1 MGTHTH
7 RMILNIRGSDKQSDK
22 QVKNITQIN
31 VDLTPRKITM
41 MNENIP
47 RKNDVHKNKNISQT
61 NLDNRPWK
69 IVLQNT
75 RGLLTENSDKKLKMI
90 KEYAKE
96 EKIMA
101 MNFTET
107 WYTETIKENANI
119 EGYNIFR
126 CDRKKRRGGVAIYLH
141 EKVEAEI
148 ICEIRQKGCEMVAI
162 NIPELQTI
170 NRVVY
175 RPPETKKSVFD
186 KILNEIEKIF
196 RNTQK
201 PEPTI
206 ILSGDFNFP
215 FVKWN
220 RMTSGACTWRC
231 EKITNISNVRMQFIK
246 LMKICDEQ
254 CMLQIIEEETR
265 GKNTLDLIYTNETG
279 LILDIDVNKSAI
291 SNHSR

>member
-1 MGTHTH
+1 MG
-7 RMILNIRGSDKQSDK
+7 DKQCDE

-41 MNENIP
+41 MNENMP

-61 NLDNRPWK
+61 NL
-69 IVLQNT
+69 VLQNT
-75 RGLLTENSDKKLKMI
+75 RGLITENSNKKLKMI
-90 KEYAKE
+90 EEYTNE
-96 EKIMA
+96 EKIVA

-107 WYTETIKENANI
+107 WYEKTIEENANI

-126 CDRKKRRGGVAIYLH
+126 CDRKEIKGGLAIYLH

-148 ICEIRQKGCEMVAI
+148 ISEIRHKGCEMVAI

-170 NRVVY
+170 NIVVY
-175 RPPETKKSVFD
+175 RPPETKTMVFD
-186 KILNEIEKIF
+186 KILNEIEFFFK
-196 RNTQK
+196 NTSK

-220 RMTSGACTWRC
+220 RMPSGACTWR
-231 EKITNISNVRMQFIK
+231 
-246 LMKICDEQ
+246 
-254 CMLQIIEEETR
+254 
-265 GKNTLDLIYTNETG
+265 Y
-279 LILDIDVNKSAI
+279 
-291 SNHSR
+291 

>member
-1 MGTHTH
+1 MGE
-7 RMILNIRGSDKQSDK
+7 

-31 VDLTPRKITM
+31 VDLNPRKITM

-61 NLDNRPWK
+61 SLDNRPWK

-90 KEYAKE
+90 KEYTNE
-96 EKIMA
+96 EKIVSMH
-101 MNFTET
+101 FTET
-107 WYTETIKENANI
+107 WYEESIKENANI

-126 CDRKKRRGGVAIYLH
+126 CDRKEIRGGVAIYLH

-148 ICEIRQKGCEMVAI
+148 ICEIRHKGCEMIAI

-170 NRVVY
+170 NIVVY
-175 RPPETKKSVFD
+175 RPPKTKKSVFD

-196 RNTQK
+196 RNTTK

-220 RMTSGACTWRC
+220 RIPSGACTWRYKT
-231 EKITNISNVRMQFIK
+231 EKK
-246 LMKICDEQ
+246 
-254 CMLQIIEEETR
+254 
-265 GKNTLDLIYTNETG
+265 
-279 LILDIDVNKSAI
+279 
-291 SNHSR
+291 